1 MDIAKV
7 RVAYGS
13 PYSMKNA
20 ISAVSSLLPLIKLKS
35 DHKIQ
40 SISNLLADVVTDPP
54 NRSDEV
60 ILLSAP
66 ILRKLCADFS
76 SKLKTLLENNV
87 LLLIDDQDCHQQWQ
101 ELIEDYPWL
110 SEAESLYRITDI
122 PSEEDEKTLY
132 IQTDFLT
139 KLLDVNGMHLI
150 DRNNDTDGFFC
161 LMHTRRPHR
170 DLLIKKLY
178 EGDFIGGNNLITYH
192 NISNEISPPDR
203 IKPFQDLI
211 GFNQK
216 QKPFD
221 DLVGF
226 NESAGGWP
234 DGQISPPYNKYALEL
249 IVETS
254 VKVIFHTEKTSRPLL
269 AGMPF
274 MILGAPGYL
283 AYLRSIGFKTFNQYW
298 DESYDLEPDL
308 DKRIDMILNNLKML
322 TANPGMMLDIYKK
335 ARDITEHNRDNILAI
350 KGRAPY
356 RDANKLKNFI
366 EGIERNG

>member
-1 MDIAKV
+1 MDITKI
-7 RVAYGS
+7 RLAYGS

-20 ISAVSSLLPLIKLKS
+20 VSLVSSLLPLIKLKS
-35 DHKIQ
+35 GYKIQ
-40 SISNLLADVVTDPP
+40 SMSNLLADVITDPP
-54 NRSDEV
+54 NRSNEV
-60 ILLSAP
+60 ILLSTP
-66 ILRKLCADFS
+66 ILRKMCADFS
-76 SKLKTLLENNV
+76 SKLKTLLENNI
-87 LLLIDDQDCHQQWQ
+87 LLLIDDQDCYLQWQ
-101 ELIEDYPWL
+101 TLTEEYPWL
-110 SEAESLYRITDI
+110 REAESLYRITDI
-122 PSEEDEKTLY
+122 PGEEEDKKTLY

-150 DRNNDTDGFFC
+150 DGKNDTDGFFC

-170 DLLIKKLY
+170 DLLIKKLR
-178 EGDFIGGNNLITYH
+178 EGNFIGGNNLITYH
-192 NISNEISPPDR
+192 DISNEIIPPDR

-226 NESAGGWP
+226 NESAGVWP

-249 IVETS
+249 VVETS

-274 MILGAPGYL
+274 MTLGAPGYL
-283 AYLRSIGFKTFNQYW
+283 AYLRSIGFKTFDQFW

-308 DKRIDMILNNLKML
+308 DTRINMILNNLKML
-322 TANPGMMLDIYKK
+322 SANPGMMLDIYKQT
-335 ARDITEHNRDNILAI
+335 RHIVEQNRNNILAI
-350 KGRAPY
+350 KGQAPY

-366 EGIERNG
+366 EGI